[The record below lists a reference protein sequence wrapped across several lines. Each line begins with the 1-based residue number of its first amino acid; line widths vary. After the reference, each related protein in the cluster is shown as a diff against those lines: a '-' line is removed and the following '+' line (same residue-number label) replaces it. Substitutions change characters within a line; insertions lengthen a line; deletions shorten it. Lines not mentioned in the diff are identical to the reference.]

1 MVQFIL
7 AATGG
12 YLIGDA
18 IKSNTIKYDNGGEVK
33 GIVKAKPITYTIDYY
48 PLESAENWLTQ
59 WQMDRWIKQG
69 ISKEQI
75 DVYIKKAKKEIKN
88 VTERTPFTTWF
99 LEIPKNVYDFSV
111 LEATYKI
118 KKETRKVQVDI
129 GWKTLMQ
136 NKTYWT
142 VEKTNNVES
151 PFDSFIVTKR
161 ESEKKDSIIK
171 DINWKFQ
178 SLIYENDIS
187 NYPLPI

>member
-1 MVQFIL
+1 
-7 AATGG
+7 
-12 YLIGDA
+12 
-18 IKSNTIKYDNGGEVK
+18 
-33 GIVKAKPITYTIDYY
+33 
-48 PLESAENWLTQ
+48 
-59 WQMDRWIKQG
+59 MDRWIKQG